1 MIKRE
6 LLKGEEILKKTRP
19 HPLAF
24 SNLYVIWAYL
34 IIVGLVFILL
44 INELEETT
52 FSIPLFMDSFL
63 SIETSPWIYYFF
75 LVLLVLIPGIKSR
88 PLSIYGGYVFGLYLI
103 SRLLKEPLQHSLTS
117 VPLLSETPVLSKISL
132 SEIPV
137 LLETILSKIP
147 ILSETSSFKTPL
159 LSETYPLSNIT
170 ISFVPDQKFFL
181 TAWLLMIIIPGI
193 IIALTQI
200 NWRWF
205 ALFIA
210 IIVFI
215 MVLKIEF
222 GLDFN
227 QVNLFL
233 ISFGIIGAFGT
244 ELWRRRHRYYI
255 TNLRIV
261 TECMGKRREVFY
273 ERILDLILERPVLG
287 WIFKF
292 GSITPLTGSGI
303 GTGMDISLI
312 GAGVGKSV
320 KEKLIGVMFGG
331 GKTISTP
338 RARSPY
344 ILYGIPKPKKEY
356 KRITGLMLGL
366 TEEDE
371 INEIEE
377 LESIKG
383 IRWGFLKKLFNRI
396 LHKNTVNSS
405 MA

>member
-1 MIKRE
+1 
-6 LLKGEEILKKTRP
+6 
-19 HPLAF
+19 
-24 SNLYVIWAYL
+24 
-34 IIVGLVFILL
+34 
-44 INELEETT
+44 
-52 FSIPLFMDSFL
+52 
-63 SIETSPWIYYFF
+63 
-75 LVLLVLIPGIKSR
+75 
-88 PLSIYGGYVFGLYLI
+88 
-103 SRLLKEPLQHSLTS
+103 
-117 VPLLSETPVLSKISL
+117 
-132 SEIPV
+132 
-137 LLETILSKIP
+137 
-147 ILSETSSFKTPL
+147 
-159 LSETYPLSNIT
+159 
-170 ISFVPDQKFFL
+170 
-181 TAWLLMIIIPGI
+181 MIIIPGI

-200 NWRWF
+200 NWKWF

-233 ISFGIIGAFGT
+233 ISFGIIGALGT
-244 ELWRRRHRYYI
+244 EFWRRRHRYYI

-273 ERILDLILERPVLG
+273 DRILDLILERSILG

-320 KEKLIGVMFGG
+320 KEKLLGVMFGG

-344 ILYGIPKPKKEY
+344 ILYGIPNPKREY

-366 TEEDE
+366 TEENGT
-371 INEIEE
+371 NEIEE

-383 IRWGFLKKLFNRI
+383 IRWGLLKKLFNRI
-396 LHKNTVNSS
+396 LHKNTTNSS
-405 MA
+405 TA

>member
-34 IIVGLVFILL
+34 IIVGLAFILL

-63 SIETSPWIYYFF
+63 SVEISPWIYYFF
-75 LVLLVLIPGIKSR
+75 LVLLILIPGIKSR

-117 VPLLSETPVLSKISL
+117 VPVLSKISL
-132 SEIPV
+132 SEISV

-159 LSETYPLSNIT
+159 LSETAPLSDIT

-205 ALFIA
+205 ALFTA

-233 ISFGIIGAFGT
+233 ISFGIIGALGT
-244 ELWRRRHRYYI
+244 EFWRRRHRYYI

-273 ERILDLILERPVLG
+273 ERILDLILERPILG

-344 ILYGIPKPKKEY
+344 ILYGIPNSKGEY

-366 TEEDE
+366 TEENGT
-371 INEIEE
+371 NEIEE

-383 IRWGFLKKLFNRI
+383 IRWGFLKKPFNRI
-396 LHKNTVNSS
+396 LHKNTGNSS
-405 MA
+405 TA

>member
-19 HPLAF
+19 HPFAF

-34 IIVGLVFILL
+34 IIVGLTFILL

-52 FSIPLFMDSFL
+52 FSIPLFMDSFI

-75 LVLLVLIPGIKSR
+75 LALLILIPGIKCR

-117 VPLLSETPVLSKISL
+117 VPVLSET
-132 SEIPV
+132 PV
-137 LLETILSKIP
+137 LLETILSKIAIFSEIP
-147 ILSETSSFKTPL
+147 ILSETS
-159 LSETYPLSNIT
+159 PLSDIT

-181 TAWLLMIIIPGI
+181 TVWLLMIIIPGI

-200 NWRWF
+200 NWKWF

-233 ISFGIIGAFGT
+233 ISFGIIGALGT
-244 ELWRRRHRYYI
+244 EFWRRRHRYYI

-273 ERILDLILERPVLG
+273 DRILDLILERSILG

-320 KEKLIGVMFGG
+320 KEKLLGVMFGG

-344 ILYGIPKPKKEY
+344 ILYGIPNPKREY

-366 TEEDE
+366 TEENGT
-371 INEIEE
+371 NEIEE

-383 IRWGFLKKLFNRI
+383 IRWGLLKKLFNRI
-396 LHKNTVNSS
+396 LHKNTTNSS
-405 MA
+405 TA